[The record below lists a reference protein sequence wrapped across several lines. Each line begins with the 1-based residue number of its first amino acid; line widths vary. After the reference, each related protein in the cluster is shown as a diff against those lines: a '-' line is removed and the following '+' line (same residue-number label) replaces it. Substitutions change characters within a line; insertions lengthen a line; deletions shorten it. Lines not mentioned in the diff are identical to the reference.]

1 MAIEIIQKDQGIILP
16 VRAQPGAKRN
26 CMVGEHGG
34 ALKVAVQA
42 PPEDG
47 KANDAIL
54 DLLRR
59 SFGISKQ
66 QIELVSGHTSRDKR
80 FLLTGITLEQ
90 LQAKITTLLSDA

>member
-34 ALKVAVQA
+34 ALKVAIQA

-47 KANDAIL
+47 KANEAIT
-54 DLLRR
+54 DLLRK

>member
-1 MAIEIIQKDQGIILP
+1 MAIEIIQKDTGLILP

-47 KANDAIL
+47 KANDAIT
-54 DLLRR
+54 DLLRK

-66 QIELVSGHTSRDKR
+66 QIELLSGHTSRDKK
-80 FLLTGITLEQ
+80 FLITGITLEQ
-90 LQAKITTLLSDA
+90 LQAKITALLSDV

>member
-54 DLLRR
+54 DLLRK

>member
-1 MAIEIIQKDQGIILP
+1 VAIEIIQKDQGIILP

-34 ALKVAVQA
+34 ALKVAVQG

-54 DLLRR
+54 DLLRK

-66 QIELVSGHTSRDKR
+66 QIELVSGHTSRDKK

>member
-66 QIELVSGHTSRDKR
+66 QIELVSGHTSRDKK

-90 LQAKITTLLSDA
+90 LQAKITTLLLDA

>member
-1 MAIEIIQKDQGIILP
+1 VAIEILQKDQGIILP

-26 CMVGEHGG
+26 CVVGGHGG

-54 DLLRR
+54 DLLRK
-59 SFGISKQ
+59 SFGIGKQ
-66 QIELVSGHTSRDKR
+66 QIELVSGHTSRDKK

-90 LQAKITTLLSDA
+90 LQAKITALLSDA

>member
-66 QIELVSGHTSRDKR
+66 QIELVSGHTSRDKK

>member
-1 MAIEIIQKDQGIILP
+1 VAIEIIQKDQGIILP

-54 DLLRR
+54 DLLRK

-66 QIELVSGHTSRDKR
+66 QIELVSGHTSRDKK

>member
-1 MAIEIIQKDQGIILP
+1 MAIEIIQKDTGVILP

-26 CMVGEHGG
+26 AIVGEHGG

-47 KANDAIL
+47 KANEAITNL
-54 DLLRR
+54 VRK

-66 QIELVSGHTSRDKR
+66 QMELVSGHTSRDKK
-80 FLLTGITLEQ
+80 FLLTGLTLEQ
-90 LQAKITTLLSDA
+90 VRVKIAALLAES

>member
-1 MAIEIIQKDQGIILP
+1 VAIEIIQKDQGIILP

-66 QIELVSGHTSRDKR
+66 QIELVSGHTSRDKK

-90 LQAKITTLLSDA
+90 LQAKITALLSDA

>member
-1 MAIEIIQKDQGIILP
+1 
-16 VRAQPGAKRN
+16 
-26 CMVGEHGG
+26 MVGEHGG

-47 KANDAIL
+47 KANDAIT
-54 DLLRR
+54 DLLRK

-66 QIELVSGHTSRDKR
+66 QIELSSGHTSRDKK

-90 LQAKITTLLSDA
+90 LQAKITALLSDA

>member
-1 MAIEIIQKDQGIILP
+1 MAIEIIQKDTGLILP

-26 CMVGEHGG
+26 CVVGEHDG

-47 KANDAIL
+47 KANDAIT
-54 DLLRR
+54 DLLRK

-66 QIELVSGHTSRDKR
+66 QMELLSGHTSRDKK

-90 LQAKITTLLSDA
+90 LQAKITSLLSDA

>member
-16 VRAQPGAKRN
+16 IRAQPGAKRN

-54 DLLRR
+54 DLLRK

-66 QIELVSGHTSRDKR
+66 QIELVSGHTSRDKK

>member
-90 LQAKITTLLSDA
+90 LQAKITALLSDA

>member
-1 MAIEIIQKDQGIILP
+1 MAIEIAQNDKGVILP
-16 VRAQPGAKRN
+16 IRAQPGARRN
-26 CMVGEHGG
+26 AIVGEHGG

-47 KANDAIL
+47 KANEAIT
-54 DLLRR
+54 DLLRK

-66 QIELVSGHTSRDKR
+66 QIELLSGHTSRDKK

-90 LQAKITTLLSDA
+90 LQAKITASLSDV